1 MEFFDI
7 TNEDETTILKFKN
20 NYEIIYNNDNNDNT
34 IKIKKKII
42 IITDIEQ
49 ISSYLFTNSTIL
61 SCKIDNEI
69 IDSPNYNRILKIIYN
84 KINDGVKIIKT
95 TTFNMRTIKYENEGF
110 YYLSELGISYQGRD
124 SNGTIK
130 EIFTQSKEH
139 NITIKITIKLLNNTI
154 VSIEN

>member
-7 TNEDETTILKFKN
+7 TNEDETTILKLKN
-20 NYEIIYNNDNNDNT
+20 EYEIISNNDGI
-34 IKIKKKII
+34 IKIKKKVI
-42 IITDIEQ
+42 IITDIEEL
-49 ISSYLFTNSTIL
+49 SSYVFTNSTIL

-84 KINDGVKIIKT
+84 KINDGAKIIKT
-95 TTFNMRTIKYENEGF
+95 SIYNNTKTIQYEIEGF
-110 YYLSELGISYQGRD
+110 YYLSNLGISYQGRD

-139 NITIKITIKLLNNTI
+139 NITMKITIKLVNNML